1 MEMSDKEP
9 MRLDQF
15 LKLSGAVGSG
25 GQAKLVIQDGQ
36 VSVNGEAET
45 RRRRKLIDG
54 DVVRLGDGIY
64 RYEESLG
71 ADLT

>member
-1 MEMSDKEP
+1 MSDKEP

-54 DVVRLGDGIY
+54 DVIRWGDGVY
-64 RYEESLG
+64 RYDQSLG